1 MITTNNEVK
10 QKQIFHYYSNLCF
23 NLIFLNKPNNFINR
37 ESVENNNILCN
48 INNSDEV
55 KF

>member
-10 QKQIFHYYSNLCF
+10 QKQIFHDYSNLCL